1 MAVGFVLISTAPV
14 KEHKVYERLKKVPE
28 IVELH
33 PLFGEFDLIAK
44 IETKDYNEL
53 GKIVVEKIRMIDG
66 VIDTKKDSFNERL
79 KVIFESLSEIIKE
92 HQPNQMAIESV
103 FVHKNANSALKLGHA
118 RAAAICASFESDI
131 NVFEYSPREVK
142 LSTVGTGKAEK
153 EQVMEMVKLILSIK
167 QSTLK
172 LDESDALAVGI
183 CHAHSQ
189 SLKDKI
195 EAATK

>member
-1 MAVGFVLISTAPV
+1 MRIIG
-14 KEHKVYERLKKVPE
+14 
-28 IVELH
+28 
-33 PLFGEFDLIAK
+33 
-44 IETKDYNEL
+44 
-53 GKIVVEKIRMIDG
+53 IDPGSIKTGYGVIDTDGLNTSYVASG
-66 VIDTKKDSFNERL
+66 VIDTKKDSINERL

>member
-1 MAVGFVLISTAPV
+1 MNHSQKSLKSIS
-14 KEHKVYERLKKVPE
+14 R
-28 IVELH
+28 
-33 PLFGEFDLIAK
+33 
-44 IETKDYNEL
+44 
-53 GKIVVEKIRMIDG
+53 IRWHRECFC
-66 VIDTKKDSFNERL
+66 S
-79 KVIFESLSEIIKE
+79 
-92 HQPNQMAIESV
+92 Q
-103 FVHKNANSALKLGHA
+103 NANSALKLGHA

-183 CHAHSQ
+183 CHAHYP
-189 SLKDKI
+189 LK
-195 EAATK
+195 TR